1 MYINGHFCYA
11 DKLGIITHELG
22 IIRHIAFFDEPFKEQ
37 HPNLIIEEK
46 FDSLDEEK
54 SIGDAST
61 LKSVLQDFFSFN
73 PSFNPNPFLGHILM
87 KISSFVC
94 SWYPKGFGCLDI
106 PL

>member
-46 FDSLDEEK
+46 FD
-54 SIGDAST
+54 
-61 LKSVLQDFFSFN
+61 
-73 PSFNPNPFLGHILM
+73 
-87 KISSFVC
+87 
-94 SWYPKGFGCLDI
+94 
-106 PL
+106 